1 MLNLNSY
8 LNKINNHNPI
18 TFNIV
23 LWLIAFGIL
32 LLVFSEGERPVQID
46 YIYTTCFLITIAIP
60 VSINLYVL
68 VPKFLKREKYMVYI
82 VLFIINLSVFSLL
95 NVFFFKSFLDYFFPN
110 YFFISY
116 PSSTKPI
123 LIFSIFLIATMLIK
137 LSEDWFHF
145 NRNENREL
153 RLKNQQIETQ
163 LSNLRAQINPHFL
176 FNSLNVIYALAIE
189 KKEGITDAIV
199 QLSDILRYII
209 YDSDTKNITLKEEV
223 ALLENYIQ
231 FQKFRV
237 HGFKNITF
245 NKTIEN
251 ENFNLYPML
260 LLPLVENSFKHG
272 LKGDLKETYIAI
284 TLHQKKDSFTFS
296 IENNTILDTDNSAS
310 QYSGV
315 GLEHIKDN
323 LSLVYPKQHKFN
335 ITKTEA
341 TFKVDLEIT
350 VNTLTND
357 D

>member
-1 MLNLNSY
+1 MLSLNSY
-8 LNKINNHNPI
+8 LNKTNNHNPI
-18 TFNIV
+18 TFNMV
-23 LWLIAFGIL
+23 LWFLSFGIL
-32 LLVFSEGERPVQID
+32 LLVFSGGEKPIKID
-46 YIYTTCFLITIAIP
+46 YIYTTCFLITIAVP

-68 VPKFLKREKYMVYI
+68 IPRFLKKERHLVYI
-82 VLFIINLSVFSLL
+82 VLFIINLAVFSLL
-95 NVFFFKSFLDYFFPN
+95 NVFLFKSFLDYFFPN

-145 NRNENREL
+145 NRNENKAL
-153 RLKNQQIETQ
+153 RLKNQHIETQ

-209 YDSDTKNITLKEEV
+209 YDSDTKNITLKEEIT
-223 ALLENYIQ
+223 LLENYIQ

-237 HGFKNITF
+237 HGFNNVTF

-272 LKGDLKETYIAI
+272 LKGDLKETFI
-284 TLHQKKDSFTFS
+284 TIELYQKALFFRFS
-296 IENNTILDTDNSAS
+296 IENNSLLDNGNDAPE
-310 QYSGV
+310 YSGV
-315 GLEHIKDN
+315 GLEHIKNN
-323 LSLVYPKQHKFN
+323 LNLVYPKQHQFN
-335 ITKTEA
+335 ITKTET

-350 VNTLTND
+350 LNTLTND
-357 D
+357 H